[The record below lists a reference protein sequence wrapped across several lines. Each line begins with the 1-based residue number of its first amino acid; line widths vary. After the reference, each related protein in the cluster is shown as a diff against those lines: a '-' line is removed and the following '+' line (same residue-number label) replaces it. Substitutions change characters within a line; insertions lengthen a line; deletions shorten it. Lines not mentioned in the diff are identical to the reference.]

1 MGIPECCLGSERNLE
16 GILVALT
23 SIEYNT
29 YVVHFT
35 THMLSTMEELPHC
48 CPNSKNKFRLV
59 RRLILTGGLSRN
71 KRPD

>member
-1 MGIPECCLGSERNLE
+1 
-16 GILVALT
+16 
-23 SIEYNT
+23 
-29 YVVHFT
+29 
-35 THMLSTMEELPHC
+35 MLSTMEELPHC